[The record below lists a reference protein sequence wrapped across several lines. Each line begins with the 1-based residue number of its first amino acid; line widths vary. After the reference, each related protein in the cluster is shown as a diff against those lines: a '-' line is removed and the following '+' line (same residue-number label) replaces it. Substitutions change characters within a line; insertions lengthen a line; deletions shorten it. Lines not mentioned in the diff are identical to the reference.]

1 MTNPIEQAISQ
12 AGDSLHELWRESYR
26 AASGDTPRWKA
37 LNDAS
42 VGWLQTCE
50 DIPSSS
56 VRTNPETKKAEIDIA
71 SLPNSKLP
79 PQFAEENLK
88 SAKGAIQSISVNP
101 GSSMEERAAHV
112 HEQWLERNGSWAPEN
127 QKLPYA
133 QLSEIEKEKD
143 RVVVRAAEKAME
155 THGLET
161 KRAVPE
167 RANALPDEHA
177 GSNRQASGKGSG
189 ARFKGVTTA
198 TGKSLPGL
206 AGAALVGA
214 ATLVATRS
222 VAKAADAAGDAL
234 AVTGGMTPK
243 NDSWVGAAADSA
255 IEAGNS
261 IRNAAFRI
269 SDTVS
274 NWWDSKPNKTDS
286 QEARPTTVGPPPP
299 LSR

>member
-1 MTNPIEQAISQ
+1 MPNPIEQAILQ
-12 AGDSLHELWRESYR
+12 AADSLHELWREGYR
-26 AASGDTPRWKA
+26 AANGDSPRWKA

-42 VGWLQTCE
+42 VGWLQTRK

-56 VRTNPETKKAEIDIA
+56 VRTNPETKKPEIDIA

-88 SAKGAIQSISVNP
+88 SAKGAVQSIAADP
-101 GSSMEERAAHV
+101 GSTMEERAAHV
-112 HEQWLERNGSWAPEN
+112 HDQWLERNGSWAPEN
-127 QKLPYA
+127 QKLPYS

-155 THGLET
+155 TQGVET
-161 KRAVPE
+161 KRVVPAH
-167 RANALPDEHA
+167 ANALPDEHA
-177 GSNRQASGKGSG
+177 GSGRQAPANGSG
-189 ARFKGVTTA
+189 ARFKGIATT

-206 AGAALVGA
+206 AGAALVGV
-214 ATLVATRS
+214 ATLIATRS

-243 NDSWVGAAADSA
+243 NDSWVGAAADSS
-255 IEAGNS
+255 IDAGNS
-261 IRNAAFRI
+261 FRNTMFRI
-269 SDTVS
+269 SDAVT
-274 NWWDSKPNKTDS
+274 NWWESKPTKTNS
-286 QEARPTTVGPPPP
+286 QEAGPNKVGPAPP